1 MIKSANTVESSFIW
15 KFLER
20 ISVQG
25 IQFVI
30 QIILARLLSPE
41 HYGALAIMLIF
52 VNLSNVVIQN
62 GFNTSL
68 IQGKDVDDEDF
79 SSVFWLLF
87 GLSAAMYIVLFL
99 LAPVLTACYKMPY
112 LLAPFRVL
120 ALIMIPGALNSVQL
134 AIIRRRLDFRKEFT
148 SNITAIVIA
157 GSIGIACAFAGFG
170 LWSLVIQA
178 FLNTSIACV
187 VMWNVVGWRPTFVF
201 NILKIKRLFSYGY
214 KIVLAGLLDTLS
226 TNLSGLIIGIK
237 YNASALGFFSRGSH
251 FPNAIM
257 GAINT
262 TVQSVM
268 LPVLSASQDD
278 KGKAKQLMRKSIMLS
293 CYLVF
298 PMMAGLA
305 GIAKPLIQILL
316 TDKWLE
322 CVPYMQIFCFI
333 YAFWPVHSCN
343 LQAIN
348 AMGRSDIFLKLE
360 VIKKMVTWFNLGTA
374 VFYFDTPL
382 AIAAIGILS
391 TVLCSFLNCYPNKY
405 LLKYSFK
412 EQIRDIIPYFLLSIT
427 MFILLNLASNS
438 MASNVL
444 NLTILIISGVLYY
457 FFGSFLFKMEAY
469 NLVLLKIKE
478 RFRS

>member
-1 MIKSANTVESSFIW
+1 MSNISNGFIW

-25 IQFVI
+25 TQFII
-30 QIILARLLSPE
+30 QIVLARFLNPE
-41 HYGALAIMLIF
+41 HYGAFAIMLIF
-52 VNLSNVVIQN
+52 VNLANVIIQN

-68 IQGKDVDDEDF
+68 IQSKGADDEDF
-79 SSVFWLLF
+79 SSVFWLLT
-87 GLSAAMYIVLFL
+87 GVSVAVYIALYF
-99 LAPVLTACYKMPY
+99 LAPYLSEFYEMPY

-120 ALIMIPGALNSVQL
+120 ALILIPGALNSVQL
-134 AIIRRRLDFRKEFT
+134 AIIRRQLDFRKEFT
-148 SNITAIVIA
+148 SNIIAIVVA
-157 GSIGIACAFAGFG
+157 GCVGIACAFLGFG
-170 LWSLVIQA
+170 LWSLVIQS
-178 FLNTSIACV
+178 FLNRTIACV
-187 VMWNVVGWRPTFVF
+187 TMWNVVGWRPKFVF
-201 NILKIKRLFSYGY
+201 NIIKIRKLFNYGY

-226 TNLSGLIIGIK
+226 NNLSGLIIGAK
-237 YNASALGFFSRGSH
+237 YNASALGFFSRGAH
-251 FPNAIM
+251 FPSAVM

-268 LPVLSASQDD
+268 LPVLSALQDD
-278 KGKAKQLMRKSIMLS
+278 REMAKLLMRKSIMLS

-305 GIAKPLIQILL
+305 GIAKPLVQILL

-360 VIKKMVTWFNLGTA
+360 VIKKMIIWFNLGIA

-391 TVLCSFLNCYPNKY
+391 TVLCSFVNCYPNKY

-427 MFILLNLASNS
+427 MFMLLNLASNN